1 MPFVPRPGSL
11 AEGTVP
17 ASLVRGRH
25 ERRRRD
31 DGRGGERGLL
41 GRVGAGPIGL
51 EGGPMAGRGQLA
63 VEAVD
68 VAEFLAAGRKV
79 RTG

>member
-1 MPFVPRPGSL
+1 MPFVPRPGPL
-11 AEGTVP
+11 AEGAVP
-17 ASLVRGRH
+17 APLVGGRH

-41 GRVGAGPIGL
+41 GRVGAGPVGL
-51 EGGPMAGRGQLA
+51 EGGPVAGRGQLA
-63 VEAVD
+63 VEAID
-68 VAEFLAAGRKV
+68 VAEFLAAGWKV

>member
-1 MPFVPRPGSL
+1 MPFVPCPGSF

-17 ASLVRGRH
+17 APLVGGRH

-41 GRVGAGPIGL
+41 GRVGAGPVGL
-51 EGGPMAGRGQLA
+51 EGGPVAGRGQLA
-63 VEAVD
+63 VEAID
-68 VAEFLAAGRKV
+68 VAEFLAAGWKI